1 MNKIKP
7 LILLASIL
15 FALTLIVPTVLVL
28 PFADKH
34 QASGKLGEDI
44 TKASAK
50 TKDAKAASTA
60 DSETAVDV
68 AVFRSSKKVIEKVPF
83 EDYLVGVVAAE
94 MPAEFKEEALK
105 AQALA
110 ARTYIVNKLISK
122 DTMGVPKGAQV
133 TDTQIH
139 QVYKNDEE
147 MRRDWGKDYSW
158 KKGKII
164 EAVRA
169 TSGQILT
176 YDGKPIDALFFST
189 GNGYTE
195 NSEDY
200 WSGNIPYL
208 RSVSSPWDKKSP
220 KFSSQKV
227 LTVKEFEA
235 KLGVKIGAGSTI
247 GKIVER
253 TTGKRVG
260 KVDFNGKVLSGPD
273 IRTKLD
279 LRSSDFAWERK
290 GDSIV
295 VTTKGFGHG
304 VGMSQ
309 YGANGM
315 AEEGSDYQEIVKHY
329 YQGVEITS
337 AESMLAT
344 ITAQK

>member
-1 MNKIKP
+1 MKKIKP
-7 LILLASIL
+7 LIVLASLLI
-15 FALTLIVPTVLVL
+15 ALTLIIPAVLVL
-28 PFADKH
+28 PFSGERH
-34 QASGKLGEDI
+34 ASGKLGEDLTKKGGSQAKEAKATS
-44 TKASAK
+44 TKA
-50 TKDAKAASTA
+50 DA
-60 DSETAVDV
+60 AVEV
-68 AVFRSSKKVIEKVPF
+68 AVFRSAKSKIENVQL

-94 MPAEFKEEALK
+94 MNADFKEEALK

-110 ARTYIVNKLISK
+110 ARTYIVNRLISK

-133 TDTQIH
+133 TDTQVH
-139 QVYKNDEE
+139 QVYKNDDEL
-147 MRRDWGKDYSW
+147 RKQWGADYNW
-158 KKGKII
+158 KRKKILD
-164 EAVRA
+164 AVRA
-169 TSGQILT
+169 TGGQILT
-176 YDGKPIDALFFST
+176 FEGKPIDALFFST

-200 WSGNIPYL
+200 WGGSFPYL

-220 KFSSQKV
+220 KFSNQKV

-235 KLGVKIGAGSTI
+235 KLGVKIGTGSTI

-260 KVDFNGKVLSGPD
+260 KVDFSGKVLTGRD
-273 IRTKLD
+273 IREKLD
-279 LRSSDFAWERK
+279 LKSSDFVWERK
-290 GDSIV
+290 GDNIV
-295 VTTKGFGHG
+295 ITTKGFGHG

-337 AESMLAT
+337 AEPMLAT

>member
-1 MNKIKP
+1 MKNIKP
-7 LILLASIL
+7 LVVVASLLI
-15 FALTLIVPTVLVL
+15 ALTLIVPAVLVL
-28 PFADKH
+28 PFSDG
-34 QASGKLGEDI
+34 QQSSGKLGEELK
-44 TKASAK
+44 KASAK
-50 TKDAKAASTA
+50 EKTSTVDA
-60 DSETAVDV
+60 DTAVEV
-68 AVFRSSKKVIEKVPF
+68 AVFRSSQKVIEKVPL
-83 EDYLVGVVAAE
+83 ENYLIGVVAAE

-110 ARTYIVNKLISK
+110 ARTYIVNRLISK

-139 QVYKNDEE
+139 QVYMNDEE

-158 KKGKII
+158 KKEKVV
-164 EAVRA
+164 EAVQA

-176 YDGKPIDALFFST
+176 YEGKPIDALFFST

-200 WSGNIPYL
+200 WSGSFPYL

-220 KFSSQKV
+220 KFSNQKV
-227 LTVKEFEA
+227 LTVKEFES
-235 KLGVKIGAGSTI
+235 KLGVKIGSGSTI
-247 GKIVER
+247 GKIVAR

-260 KVDFNGKVLSGPD
+260 QVDFNGKVLTGKA
-273 IRTKLD
+273 IRDKLD
-279 LRSSDFAWERK
+279 LKSSDFAWERK
-290 GDSIV
+290 GNNIV
-295 VTTKGFGHG
+295 ITTKGFGHG

-315 AEEGSDYQEIVKHY
+315 AEEGSDYKEIVKHY

-337 AESMLAT
+337 AENMIAT